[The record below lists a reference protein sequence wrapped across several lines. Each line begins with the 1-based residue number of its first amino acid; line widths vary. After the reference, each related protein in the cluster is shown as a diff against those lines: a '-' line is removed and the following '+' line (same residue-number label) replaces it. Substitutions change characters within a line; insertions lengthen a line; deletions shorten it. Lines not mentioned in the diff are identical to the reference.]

1 MTKTMKGK
9 AAVNKDRAAPAKYD
23 ERRILLFDRSDKEQV
38 IITARHLAAAAGFDE
53 VNQFLIATAASELA
67 TNIVNY
73 AQKGELTLRI
83 VQRDKRLGIEI
94 IARDNGPGIRDIE
107 QALQDN
113 FSTTKGSLGLGLPSV
128 KRIMDEFEIESRPGS
143 GTVVSAR
150 KWSDYVKS
158 GLPPGKAGAYPQ
170 RS

>member
-1 MTKTMKGK
+1 MVK
-9 AAVNKDRAAPAKYD
+9 NERAAPPKYN
-23 ERRILLFDRSDKEQV
+23 ERRILLSNQNDKEQV
-38 IITARHLAAAAGFDE
+38 IIAARHLAASAGFDE

-83 VQRDKRLGIEI
+83 VQRTNRLGIEI
-94 IARDNGPGIRDIE
+94 IARDDGPGIRDIE

-128 KRIMDEFEIESRPGS
+128 KRIMDEFKIESQPGR
-143 GTVVSAR
+143 GTLVSTR
-150 KWSDYVKS
+150 KWGDYVKS
-158 GLPPGKAGAYPQ
+158 GLPSGKASAYPK

>member
-1 MTKTMKGK
+1 MKGK
-9 AAVNKDRAAPAKYD
+9 AVVKKERVGPAKYD
-23 ERRILLFDRSDKEQV
+23 ERRILLSNQNDKEQV
-38 IITARHLAAAAGFDE
+38 IMAARHLAASAGFDE

-73 AQKGELTLRI
+73 AKKGELTLRI
-83 VQRDKRLGIEI
+83 VQRNNRLGIEI
-94 IARDNGPGIRDIE
+94 IARDDGPGIRDIE

-128 KRIMDEFEIESRPGS
+128 KRIMDEFRIESQPGR

-150 KWSDYVKS
+150 KWGDYVKS
-158 GLPPGKAGAYPQ
+158 GLPSGKASAYPK